1 MKNMERQK
9 FEDSWKEAFTDA
21 EQAAPDQVWTN
32 VEQQLIQAESGTM
45 KRRVVF
51 YQRIAAASVLLALA
65 FGAVATYYAG
75 YYDGKNNS
83 ETELVSRQGDKDGSD
98 GNGIEESG
106 NTNTALN
113 SDSSASE
120 LTRRSLEETNS
131 IENNER
137 LANNSEEG
145 KDNSSQQE
153 IAEEKSDK
161 NTVRKPG
168 KNNRGIDN
176 NTDNPSGKNKLNEA
190 DRSNLLAA
198 NSEEGKANSNQQ
210 EIVDEKSD
218 KNSVRKP
225 GKDGR
230 SVDNNV
236 KKPSGKRKFDDVN
249 RSSLLA
255 KNEEQQSGNDA
266 LEEKEFTRRS
276 VTYEGLASLKGM
288 PEEEVQV
295 KGKPRMLEIARKL
308 PAMPSSFMNN
318 DSKKGKDIKEQ
329 LWASVGA
336 SAGNYSPHVNSGVTP
351 QRSFDG
357 FNSSAALPQNSNSSS
372 SVSPKGS
379 AYSFGVNVGTKISKR
394 WLIQGGLAYMN
405 QSVGYTS
412 NFAAIDQNSKAMAY
426 VADYAER
433 TEYANTM
440 STPTPYEINSVNE
453 FVSFPVQAGY
463 LLLDRK
469 FGIQINSGIATDFFM
484 QNTLTDKSGRLEK
497 LSENAG
503 EESPYRSVSWS
514 GLMGTE
520 FSYKLGTQYRVSVA
534 PGMRYSIGSV
544 LKSGAAPGNPLV
556 WDMGFRFRYIF
567 K

>member
-1 MKNMERQK
+1 MERQK

-75 YYDGKNNS
+75 YYDGKNNP

-131 IENNER
+131 TEKNER
-137 LANNSEEG
+137 LAKNSEE
-145 KDNSSQQE
+145 DEASNNQQE
-153 IAEEKSDK
+153 IADEKSDK

-176 NTDNPSGKNKLNEA
+176 NTDNPSGKSKFNEA
-190 DRSNLLAA
+190 DRSNLLAN
-198 NSEEGKANSNQQ
+198 NSEEDKATDNQQ
-210 EIVDEKSD
+210 EIIDEKSD

-225 GKDGR
+225 GKNSR
-230 SVDNNV
+230 RVDNNTKNLSD
-236 KKPSGKRKFDDVN
+236 KKKFNDFN
-249 RSSLLA
+249 RSNLLA

-266 LEEKEFTRRS
+266 KEEEEFTPRS
-276 VTYEGLASLKGM
+276 VTYTGLASLKGM
-288 PEEEVQV
+288 PEEEVHV

-308 PAMPSSFMNN
+308 PPMPSSFMNK
-318 DSKKGKDIKEQ
+318 DSKKDKDIKEQ

-336 SAGNYSPHVNSGVTP
+336 SAGNYSAHVNSGVTP

-412 NFAAIDQNSKAMAY
+412 NFAAIDQNSKATAY

-440 STPTPYEINSVNE
+440 STGTSYEINSVNE

-503 EESPYRSVSWS
+503 EDSPYRSVSWS

-520 FSYKLGTQYRVSVA
+520 FSYRLGTQYRISVA

-544 LKSGAAPGNPLV
+544 LKSGAPPGNPLA